1 MVVSLDSAKL
11 KKLIS
16 VFRLAPH
23 LCVCNEMKLA
33 MKLAK
38 YSDDEIADP
47 TFRKLLQRH
56 LPGGSFE
63 AFRTIISSDAVP
75 WPNGNE
81 RHKKWRAI
89 EPTPPPE
96 LPPPLSSKSHR
107 R

>member
-23 LCVCNEMKLA
+23 LHVRNAMKLA

-63 AFRTIISSDAVP
+63 AFRTIISSDAALR
-75 WPNGNE
+75 PNGNE
-81 RHKKWRAI
+81 RHKKRRAI

-96 LPPPLSSKSHR
+96 LPPPY
-107 R
+107 